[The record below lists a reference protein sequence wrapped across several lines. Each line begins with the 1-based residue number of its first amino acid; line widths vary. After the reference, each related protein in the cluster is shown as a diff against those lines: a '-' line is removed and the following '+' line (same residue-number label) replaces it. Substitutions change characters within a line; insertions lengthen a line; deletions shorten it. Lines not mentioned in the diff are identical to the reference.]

1 MIDDALK
8 QMIIDDLDR
17 SGLTLEDIHGEVVDE
32 PTMRQR
38 LGLDSRIQ
46 AVGGCAIPYFG
57 LDGNPVMDC
66 GVPYERFR
74 LVGIEAG
81 AEVGKYLSPIGS
93 TAHLYIP
100 SQLRT
105 ALKSSAVGATLV
117 ITEGEKKA
125 VAMCKAGIPCV
136 ALPGITNYKSRE
148 DKDKLHEEIRD
159 LLAILYDNAS
169 IFTAD
174 VIFDSDGCPL
184 KAANLPSDEDEAKKY
199 TEIKSGMN
207 VRNRDVFNHAF
218 RFAGL
223 IKQTIAGLRVGYGWC
238 QPAFSTVHGGPKG
251 GKIRVVEKVGL
262 DDALAAGRVKDVVAW
277 VETIAERAKAGDGEG
292 GYVALGM
299 LQDGLTAVLWSIPQG
314 KLVRV
319 GVASLNNAGI
329 LAAICGRSWIEQRFI
344 KYTKEGSEIDTKTA
358 AADIAS
364 ACASSGTFREGDRVF
379 GTGVWSPD
387 KKNIVVN
394 THHAVFSG
402 AGETMERIEDGRRE
416 IYLNTGAMTPP
427 AFRQVSDDDYQRVC
441 DQINADLS
449 TWTWDDGLLSPVMVM
464 GWMTMVVY
472 LGLVDRRPHVWMVG
486 PRGSGKSRLLSYLTN
501 MLAGYVKHTDMGA
514 AVTEA
519 GLRQALQD
527 SCFAFILDE
536 LEKEN
541 TDNGHKLSTAIDQV
555 LKIMRAA
562 YSASSTVFKGTADQH
577 GKEFRIQTS
586 VMAASISEPALE
598 PADRTRIAMV
608 KLKPRQGAS
617 GQPPRNLTAE
627 ESATFFWGSIQRWSR
642 FQHIYDVVQQN
653 WNDMAGNGDGREAET
668 FGTILAAGMVSIP
681 DIQTDDDILLALRR
695 MVSRILPQLEEVR
708 QGTAEHEII
717 LRTLLTQNVTVEY
730 HETDDR
736 GNDRINRE
744 TRSLGGLVRNI
755 VDGGDNPDELRALAL
770 LGLSVREKDGQT
782 TFLAIPMRHSGLL
795 ALLKAS
801 RYNKD
806 GAWAGGLKD
815 VPGAIWG
822 HPVRVSGQVMKCVM
836 VPITG
841 LSLQQGD
848 DQSTPSP
855 LKGPRGF
862 ASTTLN

>member
-8 QMIIDDLDR
+8 QMVIDDLAR
-17 SGLTLEDIHGEVVDE
+17 SGLALEDVHGEVVDE

-38 LGLDSRIQ
+38 LGMDSRIP
-46 AVGGCAIPYFG
+46 AAGGYAIPYFG
-57 LDGNPVMDC
+57 LDGNPILDC
-66 GVPYERFR
+66 GVTFERFR
-74 LVGIEAG
+74 LVGVDAG
-81 AEVGKYLSPIGS
+81 SEIGKYLSPTGS
-93 TAHLYIP
+93 SSHLYIP
-100 SQLRT
+100 IQLRS
-105 ALKSSAVGATLV
+105 ALKNSSTLV
-117 ITEGEKKA
+117 TTEGEKKA

-159 LLAILYDNAS
+159 LLAVLYDNAS
-169 IFTAD
+169 IFTVD
-174 VIFDSDGCPL
+174 VIFDSDGYPL
-184 KAANLPSDEDEAKKY
+184 KAASLPSDEEEAKKY

-207 VRNRDVFNHAF
+207 VRNKDVFNHAF
-218 RFAGL
+218 RLAGL

-238 QPAFSTVHGGPKG
+238 QPSFFTVQGGPKG
-251 GKIRVVEKVGL
+251 GKIKVVEKVGL
-262 DDALAAGRVKDVVAW
+262 DDALAAGRVKEVQDW

-292 GYVALGM
+292 GYIPLGM
-299 LQDGLTAVLWSIPQG
+299 LQDGLTSVMWSIPQG
-314 KLVRV
+314 KLVKV
-319 GVASLNNAGI
+319 GVASLNNSGI

-358 AADIAS
+358 AADVAS

-394 THHAVFSG
+394 THHAVFTG
-402 AGETMERIEDGRRE
+402 TGETLDRIAADRRE

-427 AFRQVSDDDYQRVC
+427 AFRQLSDADYQRVC
-441 DQINADLS
+441 NKINADLN
-449 TWTWDDGLLSPVMVM
+449 TWTWDDGLIGPVLVM

-472 LGLVDRRPHVWMVG
+472 LGMVDRRPHVWMVG

-501 MLAGYVKHTDMGA
+501 MLAGYVKHTDMGS

-598 PADRTRIAMV
+598 PADRTRIVMV

-617 GQPPRNLTAE
+617 GQPPRNLTPD
-627 ESATFFWGSIQRWSR
+627 ESAIFFWGSIQRWGR

-653 WNDMAGNGDGREAET
+653 WNALAGNGDGREAET

-681 DIQTDDDILLALRR
+681 EIQTDEDILLALRR

-717 LRTLLTQNVTVEY
+717 LRTMLTQNVTVEY
-730 HETDDR
+730 HETDER

-755 VDGGDNPDELRALAL
+755 VDGGDNHDELRALAL

-782 TFLAIPMRHSGLL
+782 YLAIPMRHSGLL
-795 ALLKAS
+795 GLLRAS

-815 VPGAIWG
+815 VPGAVWG
-822 HPVRVSGQVMKCVM
+822 HPVRVSGQVMKCVL
-836 VPITG
+836 VPVAG
-841 LSLQQGD
+841 LSLQPGD
-848 DQSTPSP
+848 GQSTPGSP